1 MGLKTKIFFIFCLFL
16 VAIPMCFANDDANL
30 NVTLSASGEDYE
42 DNLLKED
49 DDYIHIYVNAS
60 AASPGNGTQEAPYQN
75 LSSVNYEF
83 KDKTV
88 LHIANGHYN
97 YNYSGNT
104 SMLIYTNVKFIGE
117 STENTI
123 LDFSGG
129 GIFAFIEWNSNIY
142 FENIRLFNTPVN
154 LISYNGQRQYGGK
167 FEGVNVT
174 FENSKSI
181 ASNGVNY
188 IGGAISCSGE
198 LKLTNCIFKNNSADL
213 GGAIFALVGGEITN
227 CTFINNTA
235 KEDGGAI
242 FASNDET
249 LIFDSSFINNTALDG
264 GGAIY
269 AQTTL
274 SITHSNFTYNY
285 ALHGGA
291 ITSVS
296 SPSFYLKDV
305 NFINNSA
312 ELSAGAIYSMFS
324 KNYFYGSYFINC
336 SSLIGGA
343 ICDLNS
349 FSVFSGL
356 NFKSNKATKGGAI
369 YKMYNTISI
378 NDSTFISNRAND
390 GGGLYIDWVDS
401 AILNNLSL
409 NSNAADYGR
418 DIYCLGNISN
428 INITNVV
435 SPDLFNV
442 TFVDLIQRDGNYDIF
457 EINDDPV
464 VFDSSY
470 DMRDYV
476 YLTEVKDQ
484 ETEGNCWA
492 FASIAALESCIL
504 KANGTA
510 YDFSEENLKNIVAMF
525 SDYGNLGARPNSGGN
540 LFMAIGYFASWLGPV
555 YEKDDIYSSNALSLL
570 YDAVTHI
577 QNVLFI
583 PRTSS
588 TDNDNIKEAI
598 MKYGAVVVN
607 MFYSDAYLSNDGI
620 SYYLPEYSGMNHEVT
635 IVGWDDNYPKEKFN
649 TTPPGDGAF
658 IVRNSWGPDWG
669 ENGYFYVSYYDA
681 SFARNTI
688 QPPYTFVFNDTNHYD
703 KNYQH
708 EIQISNFNDGFPNPL
723 YIGNSFVA
731 EDDELISAVSTYFS
745 DYSNYTINIYVNANL
760 KHSQSGSVPSGYS
773 TISLTKY
780 VPVKENDTFDIIFE
794 IKSLNQPRPLLYYY
808 NYNQNSRIAQ
818 KGVSFYSRDGKIWY
832 DAGYENVVLPI
843 KGFTKYG
850 KLNTTLEVSGLDSYW
865 TVNKD
870 VTLVAKV
877 KNDYGDYIN
886 EGNVTFLI
894 DGVKYSVA
902 LSNYT
907 ANKTVSFNQLGKH
920 NITVLFDNAYYYYP
934 SNVISQLINI
944 NPAKTALSL
953 SLDKDV
959 VFDEDS
965 FSVKAN
971 VNASQGKVKFYLNNV
986 LKGIVDVNSKGVAF
1000 LALNGLSYGNYAI
1013 TAEYTD
1019 EKGYY
1024 LNSSNKTTFNI
1035 FIKSILEVSGLD
1047 SDWTINKNFNLVA
1060 KVKDQFGSYI
1070 NEGSVSFLI
1079 DGVKYT
1085 VGLSNYAASKTVSF
1099 SQAGKHNITVLFNPV
1114 KYYYPSNVVSKL
1126 INIDPVKTVL
1136 SLSLGNGTLFVGD
1149 SLSVRANVNAS
1160 QGKVMFYLNDVLKGT
1175 VNVNSKG
1182 VASLVLNG
1190 LSMGNNKLTARYT
1203 DDKGTYLDS
1212 SAKAA
1217 FDVFMKTTL
1226 VVSGLDSDWTI
1237 NKNFNLV
1244 AKVKDQ
1250 FGSYI
1255 NEGSVSFLID
1265 GVKYTVGLS
1274 NYAASKTVSFSQA
1287 GKHNITVL
1295 FNQVK
1300 YYYPSNVVSK
1310 LINIDPVN
1318 TALSLSLGKDVVFA
1332 GDSLS
1337 VKASVNASQGKV
1349 MFYLNNVLKGTVNV
1363 DSKGVASLVLKDLS
1377 YGTYN
1382 LNAKFSDDKGTYLD
1396 SSDKATFDV
1405 FIKTILEISG
1415 LDSDWVINKNFNL
1428 VAKVKDQFGGYINE
1442 GSVSFLIDGVKYT
1455 VGLSNYAA
1463 SKTVSFSQAG
1473 KHNITVLFNPVKYY
1487 YPSNVVSKLINID
1500 PVKTVLSLSLSKDA
1514 VFVGDSL
1521 SVKASVNASQ
1531 GKVLFYLNDVL
1542 KGTVNVDSKGVASLV
1557 LKDLSYGTYNLNAKF
1572 SDDKGTY
1579 LDSSDKATFS
1589 VIYPIKI
1596 VTQNLTKYYNES
1608 DRFSARIY
1616 GNDGKIVSG
1625 QKVKFMIG
1633 NTVYENITDSKGY
1646 AYLDIR
1652 LQPGDYVVKT
1662 SYGGNEVNNFI
1673 KIFATL
1679 FDKDMRISTSDIYEG
1694 ENEVIKI
1701 VLPNDA
1707 TGTLNI
1713 KVNNKQYRVNVNKG
1727 IADISISDLKYGKYS
1742 AEVVYNGDSHYNSVK
1757 GKASFTVEK
1766 SKINIVAPDLTIYC
1780 GSSEKFV
1787 VTLLNHD
1794 HPIVNA
1800 NVKITLD
1807 GVEYNRLTNS
1817 DGKASIDLN
1826 LKKGVYNVKTEYDDY
1841 KVNSIVTIKST
1852 IISNDLN
1859 CDFVNF
1865 YYNATFLDSNGN
1877 PLAKGSEVSFIFN
1890 GKTSYTVTGV
1900 TNANGIAYLTKDVLY
1915 SLGGV
1920 GYYKLNIINPITKDL
1935 NYNVINISKTST
1947 RISLEIVQNDDIL
1960 TLLAKINPNSISDG
1974 KVKFMVDGKQ
1984 YYSDIHDGEAKLSI
1998 SNLYSGTYT
2007 VNASY
2012 GGNNYYSPCISNNI
2026 PLIVSNININAPDVT
2041 KYYGGSE
2048 RLVIEL
2054 KDKDR
2059 PISNA
2064 VINIYINNVDYTRT
2078 TNDEGIASMGIN
2090 LNSGVYNS
2098 TISYNG
2104 TKTQTV
2110 VTVKDTVISKDV
2122 TKIFRNNTQY
2132 YATFT
2137 DSKGNLLKNT
2147 EITFNINGIFYTKT
2161 TNGDG
2166 MARLNINL
2174 IPNTYILTAYNP
2186 SSGEKHTN
2194 IITVL
2199 LNIVENHDLTKYYKN
2214 ESKFSFRLLDN
2225 QGRPVGAGVSATLNI
2240 NGVFYTRS
2248 TNASG
2253 YVNMNINLPPGTYIA
2268 TILYNGLSMS
2278 NTIKILPIL
2287 KAKDI
2292 SMKYLD
2298 GTKFE
2303 ATLLDGKGNP
2313 FAGQD
2318 ITFNINGVF
2327 YKKTT
2332 DSNGIARLSI
2342 RLIAGEYIISSMYE
2356 NGATISNKV
2365 TIVA

>member
-213 GGAIFALVGGEITN
+213 GGAIFALIGGEITN

-235 KEDGGAI
+235 NEDGGAI
-242 FASNDET
+242 FAPYEEI

-269 AQTTL
+269 TQTAL
-274 SITHSNFTYNY
+274 SIIHSNFTYNY

-324 KNYFYGSYFINC
+324 KNYFYDSYFINC

-378 NDSTFISNRAND
+378 NDSIFISNRAND

-401 AILNNLSL
+401 AILNNLYL

-428 INITNVV
+428 INITNVF
-435 SPDLFNV
+435 SPDLFNI

-464 VFDSSY
+464 VFDSRY
-470 DMRDYV
+470 DMRDYG

-620 SYYLPEYSGMNHEVT
+620 SYYLPQDKGMNHEVT

-649 TTPPGDGAF
+649 TKPPGDGAF

-708 EIQISNFNDGFPNPL
+708 EIQISNFNDKFPNPL

-760 KHSQSGSVPSGYS
+760 KHSQSGNVPPGYS
-773 TISLTKY
+773 TISLTNY
-780 VPVKENDTFDIIFE
+780 IPVKENDTFDIIFE
-794 IKSLNQPRPLLYYY
+794 IKSLNQPQPLLYYY

-959 VFDEDS
+959 VFDGDS

-1085 VGLSNYAASKTVSF
+1085 VSLSNYAASKTVSF

-1175 VNVNSKG
+1175 VNVNSKC

-1265 GVKYTVGLS
+1265 GVKYTVSLS

-1310 LINIDPVN
+1310 LINIDLVN

-1349 MFYLNNVLKGTVNV
+1349 MFYLNN
-1363 DSKGVASLVLKDLS
+1363 
-1377 YGTYN
+1377 
-1382 LNAKFSDDKGTYLD
+1382 
-1396 SSDKATFDV
+1396 
-1405 FIKTILEISG
+1405 
-1415 LDSDWVINKNFNL
+1415 
-1428 VAKVKDQFGGYINE
+1428 
-1442 GSVSFLIDGVKYT
+1442 
-1455 VGLSNYAA
+1455 
-1463 SKTVSFSQAG
+1463 
-1473 KHNITVLFNPVKYY
+1473 
-1487 YPSNVVSKLINID
+1487 
-1500 PVKTVLSLSLSKDA
+1500 
-1514 VFVGDSL
+1514 
-1521 SVKASVNASQ
+1521 
-1531 GKVLFYLNDVL
+1531 VL

>member
-213 GGAIFALVGGEITN
+213 GGAIFALIGGEITN

-235 KEDGGAI
+235 NEDGGAI
-242 FASNDET
+242 FAPYEEI

-269 AQTTL
+269 TQTAL
-274 SITHSNFTYNY
+274 SIIHSNFTYNY

-324 KNYFYGSYFINC
+324 KNYFYDSYFINC

-378 NDSTFISNRAND
+378 NDSIFISNRAND

-401 AILNNLSL
+401 AILNNLYL

-428 INITNVV
+428 INITNVF
-435 SPDLFNV
+435 SPDLFNI

-464 VFDSSY
+464 VFDSRY
-470 DMRDYV
+470 DMRDYG

-620 SYYLPEYSGMNHEVT
+620 SYYLPQDKGMNHEVT
-635 IVGWDDNYPKEKFN
+635 IVGWDDNYPKGKFN
-649 TTPPGDGAF
+649 TKPPGDGAF

-760 KHSQSGSVPSGYS
+760 KHSQSGNVPPGYS
-773 TISLTKY
+773 TISLTNY
-780 VPVKENDTFDIIFE
+780 IPVKENDTFDILFE
-794 IKSLNQPRPLLYYY
+794 IKSLNQPQPLLYYY

-959 VFDEDS
+959 VFDGDS

-1085 VGLSNYAASKTVSF
+1085 VSLSNYAASKTVSF

-1136 SLSLGNGTLFVGD
+1136 SLSFGNGTLFVGD

-1175 VNVNSKG
+1175 VNVNSKC

-1255 NEGSVSFLID
+1255 NEGSVTFLID

-1310 LINIDPVN
+1310 LINIDLVN

-1349 MFYLNNVLKGTVNV
+1349 MFYLNN
-1363 DSKGVASLVLKDLS
+1363 
-1377 YGTYN
+1377 
-1382 LNAKFSDDKGTYLD
+1382 
-1396 SSDKATFDV
+1396 
-1405 FIKTILEISG
+1405 
-1415 LDSDWVINKNFNL
+1415 
-1428 VAKVKDQFGGYINE
+1428 
-1442 GSVSFLIDGVKYT
+1442 
-1455 VGLSNYAA
+1455 
-1463 SKTVSFSQAG
+1463 
-1473 KHNITVLFNPVKYY
+1473 
-1487 YPSNVVSKLINID
+1487 
-1500 PVKTVLSLSLSKDA
+1500 
-1514 VFVGDSL
+1514 
-1521 SVKASVNASQ
+1521 
-1531 GKVLFYLNDVL
+1531 VL

>member
-213 GGAIFALVGGEITN
+213 GGAIFALIGGEITN

-235 KEDGGAI
+235 NEDGGAI
-242 FASNDET
+242 FAPYEEI

-269 AQTTL
+269 TQTAL
-274 SITHSNFTYNY
+274 SIIHSNFTYNY

-324 KNYFYGSYFINC
+324 KNYFYDSYFINC

-378 NDSTFISNRAND
+378 NDSIFISNRAND

-401 AILNNLSL
+401 AILNNLYL

-428 INITNVV
+428 INITNVF
-435 SPDLFNV
+435 SPDLFNI

-464 VFDSSY
+464 VFDSRY
-470 DMRDYV
+470 DMRDYG

-620 SYYLPEYSGMNHEVT
+620 SYYLPQDKGMNHEVT

-649 TTPPGDGAF
+649 TKPPGDGAF

-708 EIQISNFNDGFPNPL
+708 EIQISNFNDKFPNPL

-760 KHSQSGSVPSGYS
+760 KHSQSGNVPPGYS
-773 TISLTKY
+773 TISLTNY
-780 VPVKENDTFDIIFE
+780 IPVKENDTFDIIFE
-794 IKSLNQPRPLLYYY
+794 IKSLNQPQPLLYYY

-959 VFDEDS
+959 VFDGDS
-965 FSVKAN
+965 FSVK
-971 VNASQGKVKFYLNNV
+971 
-986 LKGIVDVNSKGVAF
+986 
-1000 LALNGLSYGNYAI
+1000 
-1013 TAEYTD
+1013 
-1019 EKGYY
+1019 
-1024 LNSSNKTTFNI
+1024 
-1035 FIKSILEVSGLD
+1035 
-1047 SDWTINKNFNLVA
+1047 
-1060 KVKDQFGSYI
+1060 
-1070 NEGSVSFLI
+1070 
-1079 DGVKYT
+1079 
-1085 VGLSNYAASKTVSF
+1085 
-1099 SQAGKHNITVLFNPV
+1099 
-1114 KYYYPSNVVSKL
+1114 
-1126 INIDPVKTVL
+1126 
-1136 SLSLGNGTLFVGD
+1136 
-1149 SLSVRANVNAS
+1149 ANVNAS

-1175 VNVNSKG
+1175 VNVNSKC

-1255 NEGSVSFLID
+1255 NEGSVTFLID

-1310 LINIDPVN
+1310 LINIDLVN

-1396 SSDKATFDV
+1396 SSAKAAFDV
-1405 FIKTILEISG
+1405 FMKTTLVVSG

-1473 KHNITVLFNPVKYY
+1473 KHNIAVSFNPVKYY

-2253 YVNMNINLPPGTYIA
+2253 YVNMNINLPPGNYIA

>member
-213 GGAIFALVGGEITN
+213 GGAIFALIGGEITN

-235 KEDGGAI
+235 NEDGGAI
-242 FASNDET
+242 FAPYEEI

-269 AQTTL
+269 TQTAL
-274 SITHSNFTYNY
+274 SIIHSNFTYNY

-324 KNYFYGSYFINC
+324 KNYFYDSYFINC

-378 NDSTFISNRAND
+378 NDSIFISNRAND

-401 AILNNLSL
+401 AILNNLYL

-428 INITNVV
+428 INITNVF
-435 SPDLFNV
+435 SPDLFNI

-464 VFDSSY
+464 VFDSRY
-470 DMRDYV
+470 DMRDYG

-620 SYYLPEYSGMNHEVT
+620 SYYLPQDKGMNHEVT

-649 TTPPGDGAF
+649 TKPPGDGAF

-708 EIQISNFNDGFPNPL
+708 EIQISNFNDKFPNPL

-760 KHSQSGSVPSGYS
+760 KHSQSGNVPPGYS
-773 TISLTKY
+773 TISLTNY
-780 VPVKENDTFDIIFE
+780 IPVKENDTFDIIFE
-794 IKSLNQPRPLLYYY
+794 IKSLNQPQPLLYYY

-959 VFDEDS
+959 VFDGDS

-1085 VGLSNYAASKTVSF
+1085 VSLSNYAASKTVSF
-1099 SQAGKHNITVLFNPV
+1099 SQAGKHNITVLFNSV

-1175 VNVNSKG
+1175 VNVNSKC

-1255 NEGSVSFLID
+1255 NEGSVTFLID

-1287 GKHNITVL
+1287 GKHNIA
-1295 FNQVK
+1295 
-1300 YYYPSNVVSK
+1300 VS
-1310 LINIDPVN
+1310 
-1318 TALSLSLGKDVVFA
+1318 
-1332 GDSLS
+1332 
-1337 VKASVNASQGKV
+1337 
-1349 MFYLNNVLKGTVNV
+1349 
-1363 DSKGVASLVLKDLS
+1363 
-1377 YGTYN
+1377 
-1382 LNAKFSDDKGTYLD
+1382 
-1396 SSDKATFDV
+1396 
-1405 FIKTILEISG
+1405 
-1415 LDSDWVINKNFNL
+1415 
-1428 VAKVKDQFGGYINE
+1428 
-1442 GSVSFLIDGVKYT
+1442 
-1455 VGLSNYAA
+1455 
-1463 SKTVSFSQAG
+1463 
-1473 KHNITVLFNPVKYY
+1473 FNPVKYY

>member
-213 GGAIFALVGGEITN
+213 GGAIFALIGGEITN

-235 KEDGGAI
+235 NEDGGAI
-242 FASNDET
+242 FAPYEEI

-269 AQTTL
+269 TQTAL
-274 SITHSNFTYNY
+274 SIIHSNFTYNY

-324 KNYFYGSYFINC
+324 KNYFYDSYFINC

-378 NDSTFISNRAND
+378 NDSIFISNRAND

-401 AILNNLSL
+401 AILNNLYL

-428 INITNVV
+428 INITNVF
-435 SPDLFNV
+435 SPDLFNI

-464 VFDSSY
+464 VFDSRY
-470 DMRDYV
+470 DMRDYG

-620 SYYLPEYSGMNHEVT
+620 SYYLPQDKGMNHEVT

-649 TTPPGDGAF
+649 TKPPGDGAF

-708 EIQISNFNDGFPNPL
+708 EIQISNFNDKFPNPL

-760 KHSQSGSVPSGYS
+760 KHSQSGNVPPGYS
-773 TISLTKY
+773 TISLTNY
-780 VPVKENDTFDIIFE
+780 IPVKENDTFDIIFE
-794 IKSLNQPRPLLYYY
+794 IKSLNQPQPLLYYY

-959 VFDEDS
+959 VFDGDS

-1085 VGLSNYAASKTVSF
+1085 VSLSNYAASKTVSF

-1175 VNVNSKG
+1175 VNVNSKC

-1255 NEGSVSFLID
+1255 NEGSVTFLID

-1310 LINIDPVN
+1310 LINIDLVN

-1349 MFYLNNVLKGTVNV
+1349 MFYLNN
-1363 DSKGVASLVLKDLS
+1363 
-1377 YGTYN
+1377 
-1382 LNAKFSDDKGTYLD
+1382 
-1396 SSDKATFDV
+1396 
-1405 FIKTILEISG
+1405 
-1415 LDSDWVINKNFNL
+1415 
-1428 VAKVKDQFGGYINE
+1428 
-1442 GSVSFLIDGVKYT
+1442 
-1455 VGLSNYAA
+1455 
-1463 SKTVSFSQAG
+1463 
-1473 KHNITVLFNPVKYY
+1473 
-1487 YPSNVVSKLINID
+1487 
-1500 PVKTVLSLSLSKDA
+1500 
-1514 VFVGDSL
+1514 
-1521 SVKASVNASQ
+1521 
-1531 GKVLFYLNDVL
+1531 VL

>member
-213 GGAIFALVGGEITN
+213 GGAIFALIGGEITN

-235 KEDGGAI
+235 NEDGGAI
-242 FASNDET
+242 FAPYEEI

-269 AQTTL
+269 TQTAL
-274 SITHSNFTYNY
+274 SIIHSNFTYNY

-324 KNYFYGSYFINC
+324 KNYFYDSYFINC

-378 NDSTFISNRAND
+378 NDSIFISNRAND

-401 AILNNLSL
+401 AILNNLYL

-428 INITNVV
+428 INITNVF
-435 SPDLFNV
+435 SPDLFNI

-464 VFDSSY
+464 VFDSRY
-470 DMRDYV
+470 DMRDYG

-794 IKSLNQPRPLLYYY
+794 IKSLNQPQPLLYYY

-886 EGNVTFLI
+886 EGNVTFWI

-1000 LALNGLSYGNYAI
+1000 LALNGLSYGNYTI

-1060 KVKDQFGSYI
+1060 KVNDQFGSYI
-1070 NEGSVSFLI
+1070 NEGSVTFLI

-1099 SQAGKHNITVLFNPV
+1099 SQAGKHNIA
-1114 KYYYPSNVVSKL
+1114 VS
-1126 INIDPVKTVL
+1126 
-1136 SLSLGNGTLFVGD
+1136 
-1149 SLSVRANVNAS
+1149 
-1160 QGKVMFYLNDVLKGT
+1160 
-1175 VNVNSKG
+1175 
-1182 VASLVLNG
+1182 
-1190 LSMGNNKLTARYT
+1190 
-1203 DDKGTYLDS
+1203 
-1212 SAKAA
+1212 
-1217 FDVFMKTTL
+1217 
-1226 VVSGLDSDWTI
+1226 
-1237 NKNFNLV
+1237 
-1244 AKVKDQ
+1244 
-1250 FGSYI
+1250 
-1255 NEGSVSFLID
+1255 
-1265 GVKYTVGLS
+1265 
-1274 NYAASKTVSFSQA
+1274 
-1287 GKHNITVL
+1287 
-1295 FNQVK
+1295 
-1300 YYYPSNVVSK
+1300 
-1310 LINIDPVN
+1310 
-1318 TALSLSLGKDVVFA
+1318 
-1332 GDSLS
+1332 
-1337 VKASVNASQGKV
+1337 
-1349 MFYLNNVLKGTVNV
+1349 
-1363 DSKGVASLVLKDLS
+1363 
-1377 YGTYN
+1377 
-1382 LNAKFSDDKGTYLD
+1382 
-1396 SSDKATFDV
+1396 
-1405 FIKTILEISG
+1405 
-1415 LDSDWVINKNFNL
+1415 
-1428 VAKVKDQFGGYINE
+1428 
-1442 GSVSFLIDGVKYT
+1442 
-1455 VGLSNYAA
+1455 
-1463 SKTVSFSQAG
+1463 
-1473 KHNITVLFNPVKYY
+1473 FNPVKYY

-2199 LNIVENHDLTKYYKN
+2199 PNIVENHDLTKYYKN

>member
-213 GGAIFALVGGEITN
+213 GGAIFALIGGEITN

-235 KEDGGAI
+235 NEDGGAI
-242 FASNDET
+242 FAPYEEI

-269 AQTTL
+269 TQTAL
-274 SITHSNFTYNY
+274 SIIHSNFTYNY

-324 KNYFYGSYFINC
+324 KNYFYDSYFINC

-378 NDSTFISNRAND
+378 NDSIFISNRAND

-401 AILNNLSL
+401 AILNNLYL

-428 INITNVV
+428 INITNVF
-435 SPDLFNV
+435 SPDLFNI

-464 VFDSSY
+464 VFDSRY
-470 DMRDYV
+470 DMRDYG

-620 SYYLPEYSGMNHEVT
+620 SYYLPQDKGMNHEVT

-649 TTPPGDGAF
+649 TKPPGDGAF

-708 EIQISNFNDGFPNPL
+708 EIQISNFNDKFPNPL

-760 KHSQSGSVPSGYS
+760 KHSQSGNVPPGYS
-773 TISLTKY
+773 TISLTNY
-780 VPVKENDTFDIIFE
+780 IPVKENDTFDIIFE
-794 IKSLNQPRPLLYYY
+794 IKSLNQPQPLLYYY

-959 VFDEDS
+959 VFDGDS

-1085 VGLSNYAASKTVSF
+1085 VSLSNYAASKTVSF

-1175 VNVNSKG
+1175 VNVNSKC

-1255 NEGSVSFLID
+1255 NEGSV
-1265 GVKYTVGLS
+1265 T
-1274 NYAASKTVSFSQA
+1274 
-1287 GKHNITVL
+1287 
-1295 FNQVK
+1295 
-1300 YYYPSNVVSK
+1300 
-1310 LINIDPVN
+1310 
-1318 TALSLSLGKDVVFA
+1318 
-1332 GDSLS
+1332 
-1337 VKASVNASQGKV
+1337 
-1349 MFYLNNVLKGTVNV
+1349 
-1363 DSKGVASLVLKDLS
+1363 
-1377 YGTYN
+1377 
-1382 LNAKFSDDKGTYLD
+1382 
-1396 SSDKATFDV
+1396 
-1405 FIKTILEISG
+1405 
-1415 LDSDWVINKNFNL
+1415 
-1428 VAKVKDQFGGYINE
+1428 
-1442 GSVSFLIDGVKYT
+1442 FLIDGVKYT

-1500 PVKTVLSLSLSKDA
+1500 LVNTALSLSLGKDV
-1514 VFVGDSL
+1514 VFAGDSL

-1531 GKVLFYLNDVL
+1531 GKVMFYLNNVL

>member
-1 MGLKTKIFFIFCLFL
+1 MGLKTKIFFIFCLFV
-16 VAIPMCFANDDANL
+16 VAIPLCFANDDANL

-83 KDKTV
+83 KDKTA
-88 LHIANGHYN
+88 LHIADGHYN

-117 STENTI
+117 SVENTI

-129 GIFAFIEWNSNIY
+129 GIFAFIEWDSNIY

-167 FEGVNVT
+167 FEGVHVT

-213 GGAIFALVGGEITN
+213 GGAIFALIGGEITNCTFINNTAKEDGGAIFTPYNKILIFDSSFINNTAVDGGGAIYTLSYSEITN

-249 LIFDSSFINNTALDG
+249 LISDSSFINNTALDG

-274 SITHSNFTYNY
+274 SIIHSNFTYNY

-324 KNYFYGSYFINC
+324 KNYFYDSYFINC

-428 INITNVV
+428 INITNVF

-470 DMRDYV
+470 DMRDYG

-583 PRTSS
+583 PRTSP

-620 SYYLPEYSGMNHEVT
+620 SYYLQEYGGMNHEVT
-635 IVGWDDNYPKEKFN
+635 IVGWDDNYPKGKFN
-649 TTPPGDGAF
+649 TKPPGDGAF

-794 IKSLNQPRPLLYYY
+794 IKSLNQPRPLLYFF
-808 NYNQNSRIAQ
+808 NYGQNSRIAQ
-818 KGVSFYSRDGKIWY
+818 KGVSFYSRDGKTWY

-877 KNDYGDYIN
+877 KNEYGDYIN
-886 EGNVTFLI
+886 EGNVTFWI

-907 ANKTVSFNQLGKH
+907 ANKTVSFNQLGKY

-944 NPAKTALSL
+944 NPAKTTLSL
-953 SLDKDV
+953 SLGKNV
-959 VFDEDS
+959 VFVGDS

-986 LKGIVDVNSKGVAF
+986 LKGTVDVNSKGMAS
-1000 LALNGLSYGNYAI
+1000 LTLNGLSYGNYTI

-1070 NEGSVSFLI
+1070 NEGSVTFLI

-1114 KYYYPSNVVSKL
+1114 KYYYSSNVVSKL
-1126 INIDPVKTVL
+1126 ININPVKTVL
-1136 SLSLGNGTLFVGD
+1136 SLSLSNDTLFVGD
-1149 SLSVRANVNAS
+1149 SLSVRAN
-1160 QGKVMFYLNDVLKGT
+1160 
-1175 VNVNSKG
+1175 
-1182 VASLVLNG
+1182 
-1190 LSMGNNKLTARYT
+1190 
-1203 DDKGTYLDS
+1203 
-1212 SAKAA
+1212 
-1217 FDVFMKTTL
+1217 
-1226 VVSGLDSDWTI
+1226 
-1237 NKNFNLV
+1237 
-1244 AKVKDQ
+1244 
-1250 FGSYI
+1250 
-1255 NEGSVSFLID
+1255 
-1265 GVKYTVGLS
+1265 
-1274 NYAASKTVSFSQA
+1274 
-1287 GKHNITVL
+1287 
-1295 FNQVK
+1295 
-1300 YYYPSNVVSK
+1300 
-1310 LINIDPVN
+1310 
-1318 TALSLSLGKDVVFA
+1318 
-1332 GDSLS
+1332 
-1337 VKASVNASQGKV
+1337 
-1349 MFYLNNVLKGTVNV
+1349 
-1363 DSKGVASLVLKDLS
+1363 
-1377 YGTYN
+1377 
-1382 LNAKFSDDKGTYLD
+1382 
-1396 SSDKATFDV
+1396 
-1405 FIKTILEISG
+1405 
-1415 LDSDWVINKNFNL
+1415 
-1428 VAKVKDQFGGYINE
+1428 
-1442 GSVSFLIDGVKYT
+1442 
-1455 VGLSNYAA
+1455 
-1463 SKTVSFSQAG
+1463 
-1473 KHNITVLFNPVKYY
+1473 
-1487 YPSNVVSKLINID
+1487 
-1500 PVKTVLSLSLSKDA
+1500 
-1514 VFVGDSL
+1514 
-1521 SVKASVNASQ
+1521 VNASQ

-1766 SKINIVAPDLTIYC
+1766 SKINIIAPNLSIYY

-1826 LKKGVYNVKTEYDDY
+1826 LKKGVYNVKTEYGDY
-1841 KVNSIVTIKST
+1841 KANSIVTIKST

-1890 GKTSYTVTGV
+1890 GKTSYTITGV

-2122 TKIFRNNTQY
+2122 TKIFRNTTQY

-2137 DSKGNLLKNT
+2137 DSKGNSLKNT

-2166 MARLNINL
+2166 MASLNINL

-2199 LNIVENHDLTKYYKN
+2199 PNIVENHDLTKYYKN

-2278 NTIKILPIL
+2278 NTIKVLPIL

>member
-583 PRTSS
+583 PRTSP

-760 KHSQSGSVPSGYS
+760 KHSQSGSVPPGYS
-773 TISLTKY
+773 TISLTNY
-780 VPVKENDTFDIIFE
+780 IPVKENDTFDIIFE

-1085 VGLSNYAASKTVSF
+1085 VSLSNYAASKTVSF

-1244 AKVKDQ
+1244 AKVNDQ

-1255 NEGSVSFLID
+1255 NEGSVTFLID

-1287 GKHNITVL
+1287 GKHNIA
-1295 FNQVK
+1295 
-1300 YYYPSNVVSK
+1300 VS
-1310 LINIDPVN
+1310 
-1318 TALSLSLGKDVVFA
+1318 
-1332 GDSLS
+1332 
-1337 VKASVNASQGKV
+1337 
-1349 MFYLNNVLKGTVNV
+1349 
-1363 DSKGVASLVLKDLS
+1363 
-1377 YGTYN
+1377 
-1382 LNAKFSDDKGTYLD
+1382 
-1396 SSDKATFDV
+1396 
-1405 FIKTILEISG
+1405 
-1415 LDSDWVINKNFNL
+1415 
-1428 VAKVKDQFGGYINE
+1428 
-1442 GSVSFLIDGVKYT
+1442 
-1455 VGLSNYAA
+1455 
-1463 SKTVSFSQAG
+1463 
-1473 KHNITVLFNPVKYY
+1473 FNPVKYY

-2199 LNIVENHDLTKYYKN
+2199 PNIVENHDLTKYYKN

-2278 NTIKILPIL
+2278 NTIKVLPIL

>member
-1 MGLKTKIFFIFCLFL
+1 MGLKTKIFFIFCLFV
-16 VAIPMCFANDDANL
+16 VAIPLCFANDDANL

-83 KDKTV
+83 KDKTA
-88 LHIANGHYN
+88 LHIADGHYN

-117 STENTI
+117 SVENTI

-129 GIFAFIEWNSNIY
+129 GIFAFIENDSNIY

-167 FEGVNVT
+167 FEGVHVT

-213 GGAIFALVGGEITN
+213 GGAIFALIGGEITNCTFINNTAKEDGGAIFTPYNKILIFDSSFINNTALDGGGAIYTLSYSEITN

-249 LIFDSSFINNTALDG
+249 LISDSSFINNTALDG

-274 SITHSNFTYNY
+274 SIIHSNFTYNY

-324 KNYFYGSYFINC
+324 KNYFYDSYFINC

-428 INITNVV
+428 INITNVF

-470 DMRDYV
+470 DMRDYG

-583 PRTSS
+583 PRTSP

-620 SYYLPEYSGMNHEVT
+620 SYYLQEYGGMNHEVT
-635 IVGWDDNYPKEKFN
+635 IVGWDDNYPKGKFN
-649 TTPPGDGAF
+649 TKPPGDGAF

-794 IKSLNQPRPLLYYY
+794 IKSLNQPRPLLYFF
-808 NYNQNSRIAQ
+808 NYGQNSRIAQ
-818 KGVSFYSRDGKIWY
+818 KGVSFYSRDGKTWY

-877 KNDYGDYIN
+877 KNEYGDYIN
-886 EGNVTFLI
+886 EGNVTFWI

-907 ANKTVSFNQLGKH
+907 ANKTVSFNQLGKY

-944 NPAKTALSL
+944 NPAKTTLSL
-953 SLDKDV
+953 SLGKNV
-959 VFDEDS
+959 VFVGDS

-986 LKGIVDVNSKGVAF
+986 LKGTVDVNSKGMAS
-1000 LALNGLSYGNYAI
+1000 LTLNGLSYGNYTI

-1060 KVKDQFGSYI
+1060 KVKDQFGDYI

-1085 VGLSNYAASKTVSF
+1085 VSLSNYAASKTVSF

-1190 LSMGNNKLTARYT
+1190 LSMGNNKLTTRYT

-1255 NEGSVSFLID
+1255 NEGSVTFLID

-1287 GKHNITVL
+1287 GKHNIA
-1295 FNQVK
+1295 
-1300 YYYPSNVVSK
+1300 VS
-1310 LINIDPVN
+1310 
-1318 TALSLSLGKDVVFA
+1318 
-1332 GDSLS
+1332 
-1337 VKASVNASQGKV
+1337 
-1349 MFYLNNVLKGTVNV
+1349 
-1363 DSKGVASLVLKDLS
+1363 
-1377 YGTYN
+1377 
-1382 LNAKFSDDKGTYLD
+1382 
-1396 SSDKATFDV
+1396 
-1405 FIKTILEISG
+1405 
-1415 LDSDWVINKNFNL
+1415 
-1428 VAKVKDQFGGYINE
+1428 
-1442 GSVSFLIDGVKYT
+1442 
-1455 VGLSNYAA
+1455 
-1463 SKTVSFSQAG
+1463 
-1473 KHNITVLFNPVKYY
+1473 FNPVKYY
-1487 YPSNVVSKLINID
+1487 YPSNVVSKLININ
-1500 PVKTVLSLSLSKDA
+1500 PVKTVLSLSLSNDTL
-1514 VFVGDSL
+1514 FVGDSL
-1521 SVKASVNASQ
+1521 SVRANVNASQ

-1694 ENEVIKI
+1694 ENEIIKI

-1766 SKINIVAPDLTIYC
+1766 SKINIIAPNLSIYY

-1826 LKKGVYNVKTEYDDY
+1826 LKKGVYNVKTEYGDY
-1841 KVNSIVTIKST
+1841 KANSIVTIKST

-2122 TKIFRNNTQY
+2122 TKIFRNTTQY
-2132 YATFT
+2132 HATFT

-2166 MARLNINL
+2166 MASLNINL

-2199 LNIVENHDLTKYYKN
+2199 PNIVENHDLTKYYKN

-2253 YVNMNINLPPGTYIA
+2253 YVNININLPPGTYIA

-2278 NTIKILPIL
+2278 NTIKVLSIL

>member
-1 MGLKTKIFFIFCLFL
+1 MGLKTKIFFIFCLFV
-16 VAIPMCFANDDANL
+16 VAIPLCFANDDANL

-83 KDKTV
+83 KDKTA
-88 LHIANGHYN
+88 LHIADGHYN

-117 STENTI
+117 SVENTI

-129 GIFAFIEWNSNIY
+129 GIFAFIEWDSNIY

-167 FEGVNVT
+167 FEGVHVT

-213 GGAIFALVGGEITN
+213 GGAIFALIGGEITNCTFINNTAKEDGGAIFTPYNKILIFDSSFINNTAVDGGGAIYTLSYSEITN

-274 SITHSNFTYNY
+274 SIIHSNFTYNY

-324 KNYFYGSYFINC
+324 KNYFYDSYFINC

-428 INITNVV
+428 INITNVF

-470 DMRDYV
+470 DMRDYG

-583 PRTSS
+583 PRTSP

-620 SYYLPEYSGMNHEVT
+620 SYYLQEYGGMNHEVT
-635 IVGWDDNYPKEKFN
+635 IVGWDDNYPKGKFN
-649 TTPPGDGAF
+649 TKPPGDGAF

-794 IKSLNQPRPLLYYY
+794 IKSLNQPRPLLYFF
-808 NYNQNSRIAQ
+808 NYGQNSRIAQ
-818 KGVSFYSRDGKIWY
+818 KGVSFYSRDGKTWY

-877 KNDYGDYIN
+877 KNEYGDYIN
-886 EGNVTFLI
+886 EGNVTFWI

-907 ANKTVSFNQLGKH
+907 ANKTVSFNQLGKY

-944 NPAKTALSL
+944 NPAKTTLSL
-953 SLDKDV
+953 SLGKNV
-959 VFDEDS
+959 VFVGDS

-986 LKGIVDVNSKGVAF
+986 LKGTVDVNSKGMAS
-1000 LALNGLSYGNYAI
+1000 LTLNGLSYGNYTI

-1070 NEGSVSFLI
+1070 NEGSVTFLI

-1099 SQAGKHNITVLFNPV
+1099 SQAGKHNIAVSFNPV

-1126 INIDPVKTVL
+1126 ININPVKTVL
-1136 SLSLGNGTLFVGD
+1136 SLSLSNDTLFVGD
-1149 SLSVRANVNAS
+1149 SLSVRAN
-1160 QGKVMFYLNDVLKGT
+1160 
-1175 VNVNSKG
+1175 
-1182 VASLVLNG
+1182 
-1190 LSMGNNKLTARYT
+1190 
-1203 DDKGTYLDS
+1203 
-1212 SAKAA
+1212 
-1217 FDVFMKTTL
+1217 
-1226 VVSGLDSDWTI
+1226 
-1237 NKNFNLV
+1237 
-1244 AKVKDQ
+1244 
-1250 FGSYI
+1250 
-1255 NEGSVSFLID
+1255 
-1265 GVKYTVGLS
+1265 
-1274 NYAASKTVSFSQA
+1274 
-1287 GKHNITVL
+1287 
-1295 FNQVK
+1295 
-1300 YYYPSNVVSK
+1300 
-1310 LINIDPVN
+1310 
-1318 TALSLSLGKDVVFA
+1318 
-1332 GDSLS
+1332 
-1337 VKASVNASQGKV
+1337 
-1349 MFYLNNVLKGTVNV
+1349 
-1363 DSKGVASLVLKDLS
+1363 
-1377 YGTYN
+1377 
-1382 LNAKFSDDKGTYLD
+1382 
-1396 SSDKATFDV
+1396 
-1405 FIKTILEISG
+1405 
-1415 LDSDWVINKNFNL
+1415 
-1428 VAKVKDQFGGYINE
+1428 
-1442 GSVSFLIDGVKYT
+1442 
-1455 VGLSNYAA
+1455 
-1463 SKTVSFSQAG
+1463 
-1473 KHNITVLFNPVKYY
+1473 
-1487 YPSNVVSKLINID
+1487 
-1500 PVKTVLSLSLSKDA
+1500 
-1514 VFVGDSL
+1514 
-1521 SVKASVNASQ
+1521 VNASQ

-1633 NTVYENITDSKGY
+1633 NSVYENITDSKGY

-1694 ENEVIKI
+1694 ENEIIKI

-1766 SKINIVAPDLTIYC
+1766 SKINIIAPNLSIYY

-1826 LKKGVYNVKTEYDDY
+1826 LKKGVYNVKTEYGDY
-1841 KVNSIVTIKST
+1841 KANSIVTIKST

-1890 GKTSYTVTGV
+1890 GKTSYTITGV

-2122 TKIFRNNTQY
+2122 TKIFRNTTQY

-2137 DSKGNLLKNT
+2137 DSKGNSLKNT

-2161 TNGDG
+2161 TNEEG
-2166 MARLNINL
+2166 MAHLNINL

-2199 LNIVENHDLTKYYKN
+2199 PNIVENHDLTKYYKN

-2253 YVNMNINLPPGTYIA
+2253 YVNININLPPGTYIA

-2278 NTIKILPIL
+2278 NTIKVLPIL

>member
-83 KDKTV
+83 KDKTA
-88 LHIANGHYN
+88 LHIADGHYN

-117 STENTI
+117 SVENTI

-129 GIFAFIEWNSNIY
+129 GIFAFIENDSNIY

-324 KNYFYGSYFINC
+324 KNYFYDSYFINC

-428 INITNVV
+428 INITNVF

-583 PRTSS
+583 PRTSP

-620 SYYLPEYSGMNHEVT
+620 SYYLQEYSGMNHEVT
-635 IVGWDDNYPKEKFN
+635 IVGWDDNYPKGKFN
-649 TTPPGDGAF
+649 TKPPGDGAF

-760 KHSQSGSVPSGYS
+760 KHSQSGSVPPGYS
-773 TISLTKY
+773 TISLTNY
-780 VPVKENDTFDIIFE
+780 IPVKENDTFDIIFE
-794 IKSLNQPRPLLYYY
+794 IKSLNQPRPLLYFF
-808 NYNQNSRIAQ
+808 NYGQNSRIAQ
-818 KGVSFYSRDGKIWY
+818 KGVSFYSRDGKTWY

-877 KNDYGDYIN
+877 KNEYGDYIN
-886 EGNVTFLI
+886 EGNVTFWI

-907 ANKTVSFNQLGKH
+907 ANKTVSFNQLGKY

-944 NPAKTALSL
+944 NPAKTTLSL
-953 SLDKDV
+953 SLGKNV
-959 VFDEDS
+959 VFVGDS

-986 LKGIVDVNSKGVAF
+986 LKGTVDVNSKGMAS
-1000 LALNGLSYGNYAI
+1000 LTLNGLSYGNYTI

-1060 KVKDQFGSYI
+1060 KVKDQFGDYI

-1085 VGLSNYAASKTVSF
+1085 VS
-1099 SQAGKHNITVLFNPV
+1099 
-1114 KYYYPSNVVSKL
+1114 
-1126 INIDPVKTVL
+1126 
-1136 SLSLGNGTLFVGD
+1136 
-1149 SLSVRANVNAS
+1149 
-1160 QGKVMFYLNDVLKGT
+1160 
-1175 VNVNSKG
+1175 
-1182 VASLVLNG
+1182 
-1190 LSMGNNKLTARYT
+1190 
-1203 DDKGTYLDS
+1203 
-1212 SAKAA
+1212 
-1217 FDVFMKTTL
+1217 
-1226 VVSGLDSDWTI
+1226 
-1237 NKNFNLV
+1237 
-1244 AKVKDQ
+1244 
-1250 FGSYI
+1250 
-1255 NEGSVSFLID
+1255 
-1265 GVKYTVGLS
+1265 
-1274 NYAASKTVSFSQA
+1274 
-1287 GKHNITVL
+1287 
-1295 FNQVK
+1295 
-1300 YYYPSNVVSK
+1300 
-1310 LINIDPVN
+1310 
-1318 TALSLSLGKDVVFA
+1318 
-1332 GDSLS
+1332 
-1337 VKASVNASQGKV
+1337 
-1349 MFYLNNVLKGTVNV
+1349 
-1363 DSKGVASLVLKDLS
+1363 
-1377 YGTYN
+1377 
-1382 LNAKFSDDKGTYLD
+1382 
-1396 SSDKATFDV
+1396 
-1405 FIKTILEISG
+1405 
-1415 LDSDWVINKNFNL
+1415 
-1428 VAKVKDQFGGYINE
+1428 
-1442 GSVSFLIDGVKYT
+1442 
-1455 VGLSNYAA
+1455 LSNYAA

-1766 SKINIVAPDLTIYC
+1766 SKINIIAPNLSIYY

-2137 DSKGNLLKNT
+2137 DSKGNSLKNT

-2161 TNGDG
+2161 TNEEG
-2166 MARLNINL
+2166 MAHLNINL

-2199 LNIVENHDLTKYYKN
+2199 PNIVENHDLTKYYKN

>member
-213 GGAIFALVGGEITN
+213 GGAIFALIGGEITN

-235 KEDGGAI
+235 NEDGGAI
-242 FASNDET
+242 FAPYEEI

-269 AQTTL
+269 TQTAL
-274 SITHSNFTYNY
+274 SIIHSNFTYNY

-324 KNYFYGSYFINC
+324 KNYFYDSYFINC

-378 NDSTFISNRAND
+378 NDSIFISNRAND

-401 AILNNLSL
+401 AILNNLYL

-428 INITNVV
+428 INITNVF
-435 SPDLFNV
+435 SPDLFNI

-464 VFDSSY
+464 VFDSRY
-470 DMRDYV
+470 DMRDYG

-620 SYYLPEYSGMNHEVT
+620 SYYLPQDKGMNHEVT

-649 TTPPGDGAF
+649 TKPPGDGAF

-708 EIQISNFNDGFPNPL
+708 EIQISNFNDKFPNPL

-760 KHSQSGSVPSGYS
+760 KHSQSGNVPPGYS
-773 TISLTKY
+773 TISLTNY
-780 VPVKENDTFDIIFE
+780 IPVKENDTFDIIFE
-794 IKSLNQPRPLLYYY
+794 IKSLNQPQPLLYYY

-959 VFDEDS
+959 VFDGDS

-1070 NEGSVSFLI
+1070 NEGSVTFLI

-1175 VNVNSKG
+1175 VNVNSKC

-1255 NEGSVSFLID
+1255 NEGSVTFLID

-1310 LINIDPVN
+1310 LINIDLVN

-1349 MFYLNNVLKGTVNV
+1349 MFYLNN
-1363 DSKGVASLVLKDLS
+1363 
-1377 YGTYN
+1377 
-1382 LNAKFSDDKGTYLD
+1382 
-1396 SSDKATFDV
+1396 
-1405 FIKTILEISG
+1405 
-1415 LDSDWVINKNFNL
+1415 
-1428 VAKVKDQFGGYINE
+1428 
-1442 GSVSFLIDGVKYT
+1442 
-1455 VGLSNYAA
+1455 
-1463 SKTVSFSQAG
+1463 
-1473 KHNITVLFNPVKYY
+1473 
-1487 YPSNVVSKLINID
+1487 
-1500 PVKTVLSLSLSKDA
+1500 
-1514 VFVGDSL
+1514 
-1521 SVKASVNASQ
+1521 
-1531 GKVLFYLNDVL
+1531 VL

-2007 VNASY
+2007 VNESY

>member
-213 GGAIFALVGGEITN
+213 GGAIFALIGGEITN

-235 KEDGGAI
+235 NEDGGAI
-242 FASNDET
+242 FAPYEEI

-269 AQTTL
+269 TQTAL
-274 SITHSNFTYNY
+274 SIIHSNFTYNY

-324 KNYFYGSYFINC
+324 KNYFYDSYFINC

-378 NDSTFISNRAND
+378 NDSIFISNRAND

-401 AILNNLSL
+401 AILNNLYL

-428 INITNVV
+428 INITNVF
-435 SPDLFNV
+435 SPDLFNI

-464 VFDSSY
+464 VFDSRY
-470 DMRDYV
+470 DMRDYG

-620 SYYLPEYSGMNHEVT
+620 SYYLPQDKGMNHEVT

-649 TTPPGDGAF
+649 TKPPGDGAF

-708 EIQISNFNDGFPNPL
+708 EIQISNFNDKFPNPL

-760 KHSQSGSVPSGYS
+760 KHSQSGNVPPGYS
-773 TISLTKY
+773 TISLTNY
-780 VPVKENDTFDIIFE
+780 IPVKENDTFDIIFE
-794 IKSLNQPRPLLYYY
+794 IKSLNQPQPLLYYY

-959 VFDEDS
+959 VFDGDS

-1085 VGLSNYAASKTVSF
+1085 VSLSNYAASKTVSF
-1099 SQAGKHNITVLFNPV
+1099 SQAGKHNITVLFN
-1114 KYYYPSNVVSKL
+1114 S
-1126 INIDPVKTVL
+1126 
-1136 SLSLGNGTLFVGD
+1136 
-1149 SLSVRANVNAS
+1149 
-1160 QGKVMFYLNDVLKGT
+1160 
-1175 VNVNSKG
+1175 
-1182 VASLVLNG
+1182 
-1190 LSMGNNKLTARYT
+1190 
-1203 DDKGTYLDS
+1203 
-1212 SAKAA
+1212 
-1217 FDVFMKTTL
+1217 
-1226 VVSGLDSDWTI
+1226 
-1237 NKNFNLV
+1237 
-1244 AKVKDQ
+1244 
-1250 FGSYI
+1250 
-1255 NEGSVSFLID
+1255 
-1265 GVKYTVGLS
+1265 
-1274 NYAASKTVSFSQA
+1274 
-1287 GKHNITVL
+1287 
-1295 FNQVK
+1295 
-1300 YYYPSNVVSK
+1300 
-1310 LINIDPVN
+1310 
-1318 TALSLSLGKDVVFA
+1318 
-1332 GDSLS
+1332 
-1337 VKASVNASQGKV
+1337 
-1349 MFYLNNVLKGTVNV
+1349 
-1363 DSKGVASLVLKDLS
+1363 
-1377 YGTYN
+1377 
-1382 LNAKFSDDKGTYLD
+1382 
-1396 SSDKATFDV
+1396 
-1405 FIKTILEISG
+1405 
-1415 LDSDWVINKNFNL
+1415 
-1428 VAKVKDQFGGYINE
+1428 
-1442 GSVSFLIDGVKYT
+1442 
-1455 VGLSNYAA
+1455 
-1463 SKTVSFSQAG
+1463 
-1473 KHNITVLFNPVKYY
+1473 VKYY

>member
-213 GGAIFALVGGEITN
+213 GGAIFALIGGEITN

-235 KEDGGAI
+235 NEDGGAI
-242 FASNDET
+242 FAPYEEI

-269 AQTTL
+269 TQTAL
-274 SITHSNFTYNY
+274 SIIHSNFTYNY

-324 KNYFYGSYFINC
+324 KNYFYDSYFINC

-378 NDSTFISNRAND
+378 NDSIFISNRAND

-401 AILNNLSL
+401 AILNNLYL

-428 INITNVV
+428 INITNVF

-464 VFDSSY
+464 VFDSRY
-470 DMRDYV
+470 DMRDYG

-620 SYYLPEYSGMNHEVT
+620 SYYLPQDKGMNHEVT

-649 TTPPGDGAF
+649 TKPPGDGAF

-708 EIQISNFNDGFPNPL
+708 EIQISNFNDKFPNPL

-760 KHSQSGSVPSGYS
+760 KHSQSGNVPPGYS
-773 TISLTKY
+773 TISLTNY
-780 VPVKENDTFDIIFE
+780 IPVKENDTFDIIFE
-794 IKSLNQPRPLLYYY
+794 IKSLNQPQPLLYYY

-959 VFDEDS
+959 VFDGDS

-1070 NEGSVSFLI
+1070 NEGSV
-1079 DGVKYT
+1079 T
-1085 VGLSNYAASKTVSF
+1085 
-1099 SQAGKHNITVLFNPV
+1099 
-1114 KYYYPSNVVSKL
+1114 
-1126 INIDPVKTVL
+1126 
-1136 SLSLGNGTLFVGD
+1136 
-1149 SLSVRANVNAS
+1149 
-1160 QGKVMFYLNDVLKGT
+1160 
-1175 VNVNSKG
+1175 
-1182 VASLVLNG
+1182 
-1190 LSMGNNKLTARYT
+1190 
-1203 DDKGTYLDS
+1203 
-1212 SAKAA
+1212 
-1217 FDVFMKTTL
+1217 
-1226 VVSGLDSDWTI
+1226 
-1237 NKNFNLV
+1237 
-1244 AKVKDQ
+1244 
-1250 FGSYI
+1250 
-1255 NEGSVSFLID
+1255 FLID

-1405 FIKTILEISG
+1405 FIKTILEVSG

-1473 KHNITVLFNPVKYY
+1473 KHNIAVSFNPVKYY

-1960 TLLAKINPNSISDG
+1960 LEIVQNDDILTLLAKINPNSISDG
-1974 KVKFMVDGKQ
+1974 KVKFMLMV
-1984 YYSDIHDGEAKLSI
+1984 
-1998 SNLYSGTYT
+1998 
-2007 VNASY
+2007 
-2012 GGNNYYSPCISNNI
+2012 NNI
-2026 PLIVSNININAPDVT
+2026 IQIFMMVKLNYPFL
-2041 KYYGGSE
+2041 
-2048 RLVIEL
+2048 
-2054 KDKDR
+2054 
-2059 PISNA
+2059 
-2064 VINIYINNVDYTRT
+2064 IYIPEHILLMHHMVA
-2078 TNDEGIASMGIN
+2078 IIII
-2090 LNSGVYNS
+2090 VHVFQ
-2098 TISYNG
+2098 I
-2104 TKTQTV
+2104 
-2110 VTVKDTVISKDV
+2110 
-2122 TKIFRNNTQY
+2122 IF
-2132 YATFT
+2132 
-2137 DSKGNLLKNT
+2137 
-2147 EITFNINGIFYTKT
+2147 
-2161 TNGDG
+2161 
-2166 MARLNINL
+2166 
-2174 IPNTYILTAYNP
+2174 
-2186 SSGEKHTN
+2186 H
-2194 IITVL
+2194 
-2199 LNIVENHDLTKYYKN
+2199 
-2214 ESKFSFRLLDN
+2214 
-2225 QGRPVGAGVSATLNI
+2225 
-2240 NGVFYTRS
+2240 
-2248 TNASG
+2248 
-2253 YVNMNINLPPGTYIA
+2253 
-2268 TILYNGLSMS
+2268 
-2278 NTIKILPIL
+2278 
-2287 KAKDI
+2287 
-2292 SMKYLD
+2292 
-2298 GTKFE
+2298 
-2303 ATLLDGKGNP
+2303 
-2313 FAGQD
+2313 
-2318 ITFNINGVF
+2318 
-2327 YKKTT
+2327 
-2332 DSNGIARLSI
+2332 
-2342 RLIAGEYIISSMYE
+2342 
-2356 NGATISNKV
+2356 
-2365 TIVA
+2365 

>member
-249 LIFDSSFINNTALDG
+249 LIFESSFINNTALDG

-583 PRTSS
+583 PRTSP

-760 KHSQSGSVPSGYS
+760 KHSQSGSVPPGYS
-773 TISLTKY
+773 TISLTNY
-780 VPVKENDTFDIIFE
+780 IPVKENDTFDIIFE

-1060 KVKDQFGSYI
+1060 KVNDQFGSYI
-1070 NEGSVSFLI
+1070 NEGSVTFLI

-1244 AKVKDQ
+1244 AKVNDQ

-1255 NEGSVSFLID
+1255 NEGSV
-1265 GVKYTVGLS
+1265 T
-1274 NYAASKTVSFSQA
+1274 
-1287 GKHNITVL
+1287 
-1295 FNQVK
+1295 
-1300 YYYPSNVVSK
+1300 
-1310 LINIDPVN
+1310 
-1318 TALSLSLGKDVVFA
+1318 
-1332 GDSLS
+1332 
-1337 VKASVNASQGKV
+1337 
-1349 MFYLNNVLKGTVNV
+1349 
-1363 DSKGVASLVLKDLS
+1363 
-1377 YGTYN
+1377 
-1382 LNAKFSDDKGTYLD
+1382 
-1396 SSDKATFDV
+1396 
-1405 FIKTILEISG
+1405 
-1415 LDSDWVINKNFNL
+1415 
-1428 VAKVKDQFGGYINE
+1428 
-1442 GSVSFLIDGVKYT
+1442 FLIDGVKYT

-1531 GKVLFYLNDVL
+1531 GKVMFYLNNVL

-2199 LNIVENHDLTKYYKN
+2199 PNIVENHDLTKYYKN

-2278 NTIKILPIL
+2278 NTIKVLPIL

>member
-583 PRTSS
+583 PRTSP

-760 KHSQSGSVPSGYS
+760 KHSQSGSVPPGYS
-773 TISLTKY
+773 TISLTNY
-780 VPVKENDTFDIIFE
+780 IPVKENDTFDIIFE

-1085 VGLSNYAASKTVSF
+1085 VSLSNYAASKTVSF

-1160 QGKVMFYLNDVLKGT
+1160 QGKVMFYLN
-1175 VNVNSKG
+1175 N
-1182 VASLVLNG
+1182 
-1190 LSMGNNKLTARYT
+1190 
-1203 DDKGTYLDS
+1203 
-1212 SAKAA
+1212 
-1217 FDVFMKTTL
+1217 
-1226 VVSGLDSDWTI
+1226 
-1237 NKNFNLV
+1237 
-1244 AKVKDQ
+1244 
-1250 FGSYI
+1250 
-1255 NEGSVSFLID
+1255 
-1265 GVKYTVGLS
+1265 
-1274 NYAASKTVSFSQA
+1274 
-1287 GKHNITVL
+1287 
-1295 FNQVK
+1295 
-1300 YYYPSNVVSK
+1300 
-1310 LINIDPVN
+1310 
-1318 TALSLSLGKDVVFA
+1318 
-1332 GDSLS
+1332 
-1337 VKASVNASQGKV
+1337 
-1349 MFYLNNVLKGTVNV
+1349 
-1363 DSKGVASLVLKDLS
+1363 
-1377 YGTYN
+1377 
-1382 LNAKFSDDKGTYLD
+1382 
-1396 SSDKATFDV
+1396 
-1405 FIKTILEISG
+1405 
-1415 LDSDWVINKNFNL
+1415 
-1428 VAKVKDQFGGYINE
+1428 
-1442 GSVSFLIDGVKYT
+1442 
-1455 VGLSNYAA
+1455 
-1463 SKTVSFSQAG
+1463 
-1473 KHNITVLFNPVKYY
+1473 
-1487 YPSNVVSKLINID
+1487 
-1500 PVKTVLSLSLSKDA
+1500 
-1514 VFVGDSL
+1514 
-1521 SVKASVNASQ
+1521 
-1531 GKVLFYLNDVL
+1531 VL

-2199 LNIVENHDLTKYYKN
+2199 PNIVENHDLTKYYKN

>member
-213 GGAIFALVGGEITN
+213 GGAIFALIGGEITN

-235 KEDGGAI
+235 NEDGGAI
-242 FASNDET
+242 FAPYEEI

-269 AQTTL
+269 TQTAL
-274 SITHSNFTYNY
+274 SIIHSNFTYNY

-324 KNYFYGSYFINC
+324 KNYFYDSYFINC

-378 NDSTFISNRAND
+378 NDSIFISNRAND

-401 AILNNLSL
+401 AILNNLYL

-428 INITNVV
+428 INITNVF
-435 SPDLFNV
+435 SPDLFNI

-464 VFDSSY
+464 VFDSRY
-470 DMRDYV
+470 DMRDYG

-620 SYYLPEYSGMNHEVT
+620 SYYLPQDKGMNHEVT

-649 TTPPGDGAF
+649 TKPPGDGAF

-708 EIQISNFNDGFPNPL
+708 EIQISNFNDKFPNPL

-760 KHSQSGSVPSGYS
+760 KHSQSGNVPPGYS
-773 TISLTKY
+773 TISLTNY
-780 VPVKENDTFDIIFE
+780 IPVKENDTFDIIFE
-794 IKSLNQPRPLLYYY
+794 IKSLNQPQPLLYYY

-959 VFDEDS
+959 VFDGDS

-1070 NEGSVSFLI
+1070 NEGSVTFLI

-1175 VNVNSKG
+1175 VNVNSKC

-1255 NEGSVSFLID
+1255 NEGSVTFLID

-1310 LINIDPVN
+1310 LINIDLVN

-1349 MFYLNNVLKGTVNV
+1349 MFYLNN
-1363 DSKGVASLVLKDLS
+1363 
-1377 YGTYN
+1377 
-1382 LNAKFSDDKGTYLD
+1382 
-1396 SSDKATFDV
+1396 
-1405 FIKTILEISG
+1405 
-1415 LDSDWVINKNFNL
+1415 
-1428 VAKVKDQFGGYINE
+1428 
-1442 GSVSFLIDGVKYT
+1442 
-1455 VGLSNYAA
+1455 
-1463 SKTVSFSQAG
+1463 
-1473 KHNITVLFNPVKYY
+1473 
-1487 YPSNVVSKLINID
+1487 
-1500 PVKTVLSLSLSKDA
+1500 
-1514 VFVGDSL
+1514 
-1521 SVKASVNASQ
+1521 
-1531 GKVLFYLNDVL
+1531 VL